1 MGPPRRLLLVI
12 DSLNGGGAE
21 RYVADLAI
29 ALRSRGW
36 DVEVA
41 CSVAGVWAAPLRAS
55 NVPVNV
61 LAGSLVT
68 RRLSLRYVRA
78 LRRLLVQG
86 RYDVV
91 HAHLYA
97 SAAAAAAAA
106 PRNTPLGPDGAHGGP
121 VAVVAGTGREP
132 LVLPPGLP
140 HRRCVDRHTQRARR
154 CLPRAARPHRGAPAI
169 PALPLRPHVPQP
181 DGERSAVVGFAG
193 RLTPEKGADV
203 FLRAASLVARVV
215 PEARFVVIGD
225 GRLRGVVEA
234 LAGDL
239 GLLEESVRFLGF
251 RDDAAGLIAGL
262 DILAVP
268 SRSDGTPLVV
278 GEAMTAGFRSWRAAS
293 AGSRTR

>member
-1 MGPPRRLLLVI
+1 VGPPRRVLLVI
-12 DSLNGGGAE
+12 DSLNGGAAE

-61 LAGSLVT
+61 LAGSLVN

-106 PRNTPLGPDGAHGGP
+106 PRNTPL
-121 VAVVAGTGREP
+121 
-132 LVLPPGLP
+132 VLTE
-140 HRRCVDRHTQRARR
+140 HT
-154 CLPRAARPHRGAPAI
+154 
-169 PALPLRPHVPQP
+169 
-181 DGERSAVVGFAG
+181 
-193 RLTPEKGADV
+193 
-203 FLRAASLVARVV
+203 
-215 PEARFVVIGD
+215 
-225 GRLRGVVEA
+225 
-234 LAGDL
+234 
-239 GLLEESVRFLGF
+239 ES
-251 RDDAAGLIAGL
+251 
-262 DILAVP
+262 P
-268 SRSDGTPLVV
+268 
-278 GEAMTAGFRSWRAAS
+278 
-293 AGSRTR
+293 